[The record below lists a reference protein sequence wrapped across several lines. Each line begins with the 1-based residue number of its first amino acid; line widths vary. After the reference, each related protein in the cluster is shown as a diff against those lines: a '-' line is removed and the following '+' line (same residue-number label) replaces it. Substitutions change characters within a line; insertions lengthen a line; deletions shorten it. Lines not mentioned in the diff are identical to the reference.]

1 MFRNRLFPGYNFPAR
16 PDLCVI
22 AMSRANVKNGTPI
35 GSAHLCKSCTWGH
48 VITGYRESD
57 LLVMCART
65 DSNIVVPFAVYE
77 CTEFNDKH
85 KPTIDQMRRLAIP
98 IQQVRV
104 SAKTA
109 GFRPVETIRPLKKGT
124 GESEA
129 VVALDE

>member
-1 MFRNRLFPGYNFPAR
+1 
-16 PDLCVI
+16 VI

-57 LLVMCART
+57 LLVMCTRT
-65 DSNIVVPFAVYE
+65 DPNIVVPFAVYE

-85 KPTIDQMRRLAIP
+85 KPTIDQMRKLALP

-104 SAKTA
+104 SHMTA
-109 GFRPVETIRPLKKGT
+109 GFSTFGALRPVRKTEDEDRD
-124 GESEA
+124 EA
-129 VVALDE
+129 ARVR